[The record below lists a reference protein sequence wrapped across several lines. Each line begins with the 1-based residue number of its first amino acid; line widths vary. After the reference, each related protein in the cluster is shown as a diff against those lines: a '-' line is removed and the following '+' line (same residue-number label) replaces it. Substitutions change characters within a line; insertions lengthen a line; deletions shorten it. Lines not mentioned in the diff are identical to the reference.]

1 MLSLN
6 LFSKI
11 MIQIEDTI
19 ISLDVLQK
27 QFVCNLS
34 KCKGICCV
42 EGDSGAPLDEE
53 ELPILEDIY
62 EQVSPYLRE
71 EGIKAIELEGKYTTD
86 LDDDYVT
93 PLIEGREC
101 AYVIYDEN
109 QAAKCA
115 IEKAYEDGKIDF
127 KKPISCHLYPVRL
140 QKLRKYVAVNY
151 DEWYI
156 CKDACTLGKELN
168 VKVFEFLKEPLIR
181 KFGENWYHQLIE
193 AEKLLEISK

>member
-71 EGIKAIELEGKYTTD
+71 EGRRAIELEGKYTTD

-181 KFGENWYHQLIE
+181 KFGENWYNQLME

>member
-1 MLSLN
+1 
-6 LFSKI
+6 

-19 ISLDVLQK
+19 ISLDVFQK
-27 QFVCNLS
+27 QFICNLN

-53 ELPILEDIY
+53 ELSILEDIY
-62 EQVSPYLRE
+62 IHVSPYLRK
-71 EGIKAIELEGKYTTD
+71 EGRKAIEQEGKYTTD

-109 QAAKCA
+109 NAAKCA
-115 IEKAYEDGKIDF
+115 IE
-127 KKPISCHLYPVRL
+127 KPISCHLYPVRL
-140 QKLRKYVAVNY
+140 QKLRKYIAVNY

-156 CKDACTLGKELN
+156 CKDACSLGKELN

-181 KFGENWYHQLIE
+181 KFGENWYNQLIE
-193 AEKLLEISK
+193 AEKLLEIQ